1 MIALLSAGIPNLVIQ
16 DAHAAAD
23 IEWTAQTTSTST
35 NIIIIFEEVVDS
47 PTDAKAEWT
56 ITNPTRTV
64 TSEIHTDGSDTMILV
79 LNEPIGVDATP
90 NVAYAGTIINGAG
103 GDTDT
108 LLATS
113 FNAIDRNSLFVFTG
127 SVSCYDCIAPKVQET
142 QINISSDNYIIASG
156 DEPIHI
162 TANVGDEVTVTL
174 KVTDNK
180 STDTI
185 PFVGLHTNFI
195 EKSGDMSL
203 YYSNNYDNSKNISAS
218 FYEWNIRSDDVA
230 YDSEAVSWSNDPNV
244 TFDGEYLMVPFT
256 FTIND
261 HMETSQITAKIY
273 DSAGNRLHV
282 TLPVT
287 LETAGNDPLNF
298 DNMGKQKMLG
308 FFDESVLS
316 IMISELNT
324 SDNIN
329 TPISSLLG
337 IPDESLP
344 TWTSNLTEWM
354 VEDKI
359 NSGDLIVAV
368 EYLINQ

>member
-1 MIALLSAGIPNLVIQ
+1 MIALLSAGIPNLVIP

-127 SVSCYDCIAPKVQET
+127 SYSCYDCIAPKLQET
-142 QINISSDNYIIASG
+142 QITISSDNYIITTG
-156 DEPIHI
+156 DDPIHI

-174 KVTDNK
+174 KVADNK
-180 STDTI
+180 SVETI
-185 PFVGLHTNFI
+185 KSIALHTNF
-195 EKSGDMSL
+195 EQKPSDMSAF
-203 YYSNNYDNSKNISAS
+203 YANNFDNLKEVSTS
-218 FYEWNIRSDDVA
+218 FYQWNIRSDDVA
-230 YDSEAVSWSNDPNV
+230 YDYDGTVSWSNDPNV
-244 TFDGEYLMVPFT
+244 TLNGEYLMVPFT
-256 FTIND
+256 FTINE

-273 DSAGNRLHV
+273 DAAGNRLHV

-287 LETAGNDPLNF
+287 LEIAGNDSLNF
-298 DNMGKQKMLG
+298 DNMGKQKVLG
-308 FFDESVLS
+308 FLNESVLDV
-316 IMISELNT
+316 MILELNGSEDT
-324 SDNIN
+324 APLSAA
-329 TPISSLLG
+329 LG
-337 IPDESLP
+337 ISDESLP
-344 TWTSNLTEWM
+344 LWTLDLAMWVT
-354 VEDKI
+354 EDKI
-359 NSGDLIVAV
+359 DSGDLIVAV
-368 EYLINQ
+368 EYLIN